1 MISDTIT
8 QKIGEAMK
16 AKDEIRLSTLRML
29 SSALNYEKID
39 KQHTLSEEEELEV
52 VRREAKKRR
61 DAIEALRQV
70 LRPRAQDRV
79 AQGSG
84 REEDINERIAREEKE
99 LAILQE
105 YLPKQMPNSELEK
118 KVKEA
123 ISQTGASSMAD
134 IGKVMGVVMAKV
146 KGRAEGGKVS
156 ELVRKN
162 LP

>member
-61 DAIEALRQV
+61 DAIEAYKK
-70 LRPRAQDRV
+70 AG
-79 AQGSG
+79 A
-84 REEDINERIAREEKE
+84 NERAEKEEKE

-105 YLPKQMPNSELEK
+105 YLPEQMPDSELEK

>member
-61 DAIEALRQV
+61 DAIEAYKK
-70 LRPRAQDRV
+70 AG
-79 AQGSG
+79 A
-84 REEDINERIAREEKE
+84 NERAEKEEKE

-105 YLPKQMPNSELEK
+105 YLPEQMPDSELEK

-146 KGRAEGGKVS
+146 KDRAEGGRVS

-162 LP
+162 LS

>member
-1 MISDTIT
+1 
-8 QKIGEAMK
+8 
-16 AKDEIRLSTLRML
+16 ML

-61 DAIEALRQV
+61 DAIEAYKK
-70 LRPRAQDRV
+70 AG
-79 AQGSG
+79 A
-84 REEDINERIAREEKE
+84 NERAEKEEKE

-105 YLPKQMPNSELEK
+105 YLPEQMPDSELEK

-146 KGRAEGGKVS
+146 KDRAEGGRVS

-162 LP
+162 LS

>member
-39 KQHTLSEEEELEV
+39 KQHPLSEEEELEV

-61 DAIEALRQV
+61 DAIEAYKK
-70 LRPRAQDRV
+70 AG
-79 AQGSG
+79 A
-84 REEDINERIAREEKE
+84 NERAEKEEKE

-105 YLPKQMPNSELEK
+105 YLPKQMPDSELEK

>member
-61 DAIEALRQV
+61 DAIEAYKK
-70 LRPRAQDRV
+70 AG
-79 AQGSG
+79 A
-84 REEDINERIAREEKE
+84 NERAEKEEKE

-105 YLPKQMPNSELEK
+105 YLPEQMPDSELEK

-123 ISQTGASSMAD
+123 ISQAGASSMAD

>member
-1 MISDTIT
+1 MIADTIT

-61 DAIEALRQV
+61 DAIEAYKK
-70 LRPRAQDRV
+70 AG
-79 AQGSG
+79 A
-84 REEDINERIAREEKE
+84 NERAEKEEKE

-105 YLPKQMPNSELEK
+105 YLPEQMPDSELEK

>member
-61 DAIEALRQV
+61 DAIEAYKK
-70 LRPRAQDRV
+70 AC
-79 AQGSG
+79 A
-84 REEDINERIAREEKE
+84 NERAEKEEKE

-105 YLPKQMPNSELEK
+105 YLPEQMPDSELEK

-134 IGKVMGVVMAKV
+134 VGKVMGVVMAKV
-146 KGRAEGGKVS
+146 KGRAEGGRVS

-162 LP
+162 LS

>member
-1 MISDTIT
+1 MIADTIT

-61 DAIEALRQV
+61 DAIEAYKK
-70 LRPRAQDRV
+70 AG
-79 AQGSG
+79 A
-84 REEDINERIAREEKE
+84 NERAEKEEKE

-105 YLPKQMPNSELEK
+105 YLPEQMPDSELEK

-146 KGRAEGGKVS
+146 KGRAEGGRVAEIVKKK
-156 ELVRKN
+156 LVV
-162 LP
+162 